1 MYENQR
7 YQPGAEGWGSRY
19 PGHLLPTDR
28 SKFTDETGYKKP
40 AGKIKELELIEPP
53 EGFVWKGD
61 WIMDTDWTVVD
72 EEGFH
77 YAFDM
82 YQLSKSFKSGKVIS
96 AKNANTHVRRR
107 KWKRL
112 MIPEPIKLS
121 SVCEVATGMKNG
133 SKNLKGAPRGLRHVM
148 VTLFYPDPKG
158 DGIKPKKGL
167 SKADEKKAKS
177 KLKDINLMCMDEF
190 SRNRLVIGMMALLE
204 DQTRRELS
212 NGIQVSKLSSMT
224 DQVSEPRYLYLK
236 LGQDGRQYLSWS
248 VPDDYVIEVF
258 ENQRHQ
264 PGAGG
269 WGSSYPGHLLPSD
282 RSRFTDEGGYNFKR
296 SFTGNKSKV
305 DLKDMVPRPGW
316 SWEGA
321 WTVDKQWTEVDEEG
335 WHYASDMW
343 VLSQTFHAGRTYS
356 KATGCYA
363 RRKRWVRKMKDADV
377 SLSNIKAVLTGLQTK
392 VTKKLG
398 KKKKVSRAHGRTHF
412 DPLTLST

>member
-1 MYENQR
+1 MHMHTHTRTHAHTRTHTHTHTPSPNACDDR
-7 YQPGAEGWGSRY
+7 LHYQ
-19 PGHLLPTDR
+19 
-28 SKFTDETGYKKP
+28 
-40 AGKIKELELIEPP
+40 
-53 EGFVWKGD
+53 
-61 WIMDTDWTVVD
+61 
-72 EEGFH
+72 
-77 YAFDM
+77 
-82 YQLSKSFKSGKVIS
+82 Q
-96 AKNANTHVRRR
+96 
-107 KWKRL
+107 
-112 MIPEPIKLS
+112 
-121 SVCEVATGMKNG
+121 
-133 SKNLKGAPRGLRHVM
+133 
-148 VTLFYPDPKG
+148 
-158 DGIKPKKGL
+158 
-167 SKADEKKAKS
+167 AKS

-212 NGIQVSKLSSMT
+212 NGIQVCKLSSMT
-224 DQVSEPRYLYLK
+224 DTVSEPRYLYLK

-335 WHYASDMW
+335 WHYARL
-343 VLSQTFHAGRTYS
+343 VVGKYT
-356 KATGCYA
+356 ATISCCFLLLLA
-363 RRKRWVRKMKDADV
+363 SPAPV
-377 SLSNIKAVLTGLQTK
+377 
-392 VTKKLG
+392 
-398 KKKKVSRAHGRTHF
+398 
-412 DPLTLST
+412 